1 MKRARDL
8 ISTRAG
14 TKGKPA
20 ALYRIRF
27 LDGPIAGDLADLEG
41 HEVEESMPKVPAPIS
56 RARPGA
62 SLVFWVLCGCARA

>member
-20 ALYRIRF
+20 ALYRIRYVS
-27 LDGPIAGDLADLEG
+27 GDLADLEG